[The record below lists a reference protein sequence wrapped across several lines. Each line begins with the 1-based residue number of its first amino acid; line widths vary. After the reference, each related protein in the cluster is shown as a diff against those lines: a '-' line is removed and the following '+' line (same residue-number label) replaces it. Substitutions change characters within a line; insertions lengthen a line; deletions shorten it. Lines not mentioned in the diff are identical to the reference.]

1 MTSQAFTSCV
11 TPDRQNCPG
20 ILTMHVHAAFGVGC
34 GPITHSTNLSGL
46 KPHPDSYTSR
56 NTPSCGFGYGFG
68 HVHLPG
74 MRCVGNNDLNESSG
88 HFLEMDWPARL
99 KVCTVDGI
107 FNYITGEAAERAD
120 RLAVE
125 LAVANERADNLA
137 AELAALR
144 GAISRRKRNAEVP
157 PAAVKAE
164 APADVPPAIAP
175 ADVPADVPA
184 GVPVPAD
191 VPGGVMVAGTK
202 HAAE

>member
-1 MTSQAFTSCV
+1 MTSQEFTSCV

-46 KPHPDSYTSR
+46 KTPPEFYASR
-56 NTPSCGFGYGFG
+56 NNHSCGFGYGFG

-74 MRCVGNNDLNESSG
+74 MDCVGNIDLNESGG
-88 HFLEMDWPARL
+88 HFLKIVWPARL

-144 GAISRRKRNAEVP
+144 AAIGRKKLNR
-157 PAAVKAE
+157 
-164 APADVPPAIAP
+164 
-175 ADVPADVPA
+175 VPADVPA
-184 GVPVPAD
+184 APADAIVAPVDAPAKVPAGE
-191 VPGGVMVAGTK
+191 PASVMVAGTK